1 MIKRLLLTVF
11 LFVNFG
17 NISIGYAKDIEVT
30 GTFIFEGKS
39 YTYRYTSTA
48 ETSHSLTLTR
58 NADNETSDAYVFET
72 FEFDIFKSGFKE
84 KLSAI
89 VPSYKETTHGAKIP
103 SKAAE
108 AFYSIQARKELLDD
122 EPVTARII
130 VKSDFIASF
139 LSYNS
144 SLYYQ
149 GPLSSLLVE
158 HKLKDLEVEFD
169 QGTIKNVTLR
179 LEPVKKAD
187 LRNYLIFTNR
197 FPFTVSSKFDNETLS
212 TMRLFCN
219 NCGGVEGITRFVN
232 LGSFLILDYK
242 YENGKEDYSPAD
254 GTITLDPQQPSKE
267 LKKEKR
273 SRILEVAAYTDFMGI
288 KESNPN
294 GLVQIEVSRKINLWT
309 KHFNRASKR
318 RDLSSYLDFGKIKSD
333 IPLVKKTGKNTGVY
347 KITFRGNYQDTT
359 GKFKSIPEDK
369 EDTSSAAENKENF
382 DVLVAEGV
390 TKNVSIY
397 KQEVNNPKTV
407 PDAKTGFYEIKTRK
421 FSKTYFN
428 ILGNVEPKFKFSKI
442 EENERNLSYAAG
454 DTLGGKVTLNA
465 LDFYRYQKI
474 SLGADLSV
482 FKVNFT
488 SLKLS
493 INLNTGITWFKTGLT
508 SASNEQDV
516 RDIDGFNY
524 NFNGSIKFLPDSR
537 WGASLGYEYLK
548 NYIMKES
555 LAFSNN
561 NELLQY
567 KFDGF
572 FKTNDTDKLFFRF
585 RLTHQLGNTN
595 NVFSQVQ
602 LGYSMNI
609 FGLAKK

>member
-1 MIKRLLLTVF
+1 MIKRLLLIAF
-11 LFVNFG
+11 LFVNFD
-17 NISIGYAKDIEVT
+17 NISFASTKDIEVT

-58 NADNETSDAYVFET
+58 NSDNETSDAYVFET

-89 VPSYKETTHGAKIP
+89 IPSYDETSHGATIP

-108 AFYSIQARKELLDD
+108 AFYSIQARKDLLDD

-197 FPFTVSSKFDNETLS
+197 FPFTVSSKFDNEILS

-254 GTITLDPQQPSKE
+254 GTITLDPLQPSKE

-309 KHFNRASKR
+309 QHFNRASKR

-333 IPLVKKTGKNTGVY
+333 IPLVKKTSRNIGVY
-347 KITFRGNYQDTT
+347 KITFRGKDQDTAD
-359 GKFKSIPEDK
+359 KFKSVPDRK
-369 EDTSSAAENKENF
+369 EDSSTAAANKENF
-382 DVLVAEGV
+382 DVLVSEGL

-397 KQEVNNPKTV
+397 KPDVNNTKMVSDT
-407 PDAKTGFYEIKTRK
+407 KTGFYEIKTKK
-421 FSKTYFN
+421 FSSTYFN

-442 EENERNLSYAAG
+442 EENERNLSYAS
-454 DTLGGKVTLNA
+454 DTPGTKVTLNS

-508 SASNEQDV
+508 PATNEQDV

-524 NFNGSIKFLPDSR
+524 NFNGSVKFLPDSR

-548 NYIMKES
+548 NYIMKETF
-555 LAFSNN
+555 AFNNN

-585 RLTHQLGNTN
+585 RLTHQLGDTH